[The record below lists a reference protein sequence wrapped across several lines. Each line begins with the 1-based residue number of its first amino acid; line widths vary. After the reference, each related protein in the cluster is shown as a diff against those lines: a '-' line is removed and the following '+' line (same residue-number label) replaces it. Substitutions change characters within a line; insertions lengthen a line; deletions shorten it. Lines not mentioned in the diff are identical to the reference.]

1 MYVHAYQSYVWNA
14 IVSERIKTWGAE
26 KPVPGDLVLKS
37 GATGQAASGDGM
49 DVEDGK
55 ANAQPDA
62 DVGLWSFQSIS
73 WPNLYHYSRRT
84 RFGTQGQQKAVAA
97 TSCRN
102 SYRRER

>member
-1 MYVHAYQSYVWNA
+1 MTIVVGRGLTRNAVGQIPRNLRLMYVHAYQSYVWNA

-37 GATGQAASGDGM
+37 GATEQAASGDGM
-49 DVEDGK
+49 DAEDGE

-73 WPNLYHYSRRT
+73 WPN
-84 RFGTQGQQKAVAA
+84 
-97 TSCRN
+97 
-102 SYRRER
+102 